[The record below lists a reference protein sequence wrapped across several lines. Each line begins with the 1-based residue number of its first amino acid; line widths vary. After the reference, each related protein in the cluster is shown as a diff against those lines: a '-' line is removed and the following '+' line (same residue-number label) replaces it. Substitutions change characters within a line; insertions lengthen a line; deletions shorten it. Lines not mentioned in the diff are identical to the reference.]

1 MDSNKKR
8 IKVLHIDTGLEW
20 RGGQRQ
26 VLALHNQLLKMQINS
41 LLVCNIDGVLYQ
53 KSLINN
59 NKTKGF
65 LFKGEFSLR
74 SRKLVSLSIK
84 SFNPD
89 IIHCH
94 DSHSMGLIKKNYPNS
109 IVFHTRR
116 VSYPIGLISKRYKYD
131 RASVHVAVAP
141 SIQKYLLKSFKNV
154 YFIPSCIDSERFN
167 SMQRLDIFPKK
178 MINFLFIGAFTKQ
191 KGIEILIN
199 AFNKLS
205 HQNDQVCLHLVGNGD
220 LMPIIK
226 KKAEEL
232 IDPERIFFHGFQ
244 DSVENFYYS
253 ADYVICPSVDG
264 EGSSGVIKE
273 ALAAGKTVIASNLD
287 ENIGLIENGK
297 SGFFFENKNS
307 QSLFKIMKKLVTHK
321 LLIKS
326 ELLSNQVEKFSCES
340 TARKYLKLYQ
350 KHFLD

>member
-1 MDSNKKR
+1 MDSDKR
-8 IKVLHIDTGLEW
+8 RIRVLHIDTGLEW

-26 VLALHNQLLKMQINS
+26 VLALHNQLLQMKINS
-41 LLVCNIDGVLYQ
+41 LLVCNIDGALYQ
-53 KSLINN
+53 KSSINN
-59 NKTKGF
+59 NKTEGF
-65 LFKGEFSLR
+65 PFKGEFSLK
-74 SRKLVSLSIK
+74 SRKLVSLSIRN
-84 SFNPD
+84 FHPD

-94 DSHSMGLIKKNYPNS
+94 DSHSLGLIKKNYPNS

-116 VSYPIGLISKRYKYD
+116 VSYPIGIISKRYKYNK
-131 RASVHVAVAP
+131 ASVHIAVAP

-154 YFIPSCIDSERFN
+154 YYIPSCIDSERFK
-167 SMQRLDIFPKK
+167 SMQRLDIFPNK
-178 MINFLFIGAFTKQ
+178 MINFLFVGAFTKQ
-191 KGIEILIN
+191 KGVEILIN

-205 HQNDQVCLHLVGNGD
+205 RQNDQVCLHLVGNGD
-220 LMPIIK
+220 LMSIMR
-226 KKAEEL
+226 KKAEQL
-232 IDPERIFFHGFQ
+232 IDPKRIFFHGFQ
-244 DSVENFYYS
+244 DNVENFYFS

-287 ENIGLIENGK
+287 ENIGLIENEK

-307 QSLFKIMKKLVTHK
+307 QSLFKVMNKLVTNK

-326 ELLSNQVEKFSCES
+326 ELLSNQVKKFSCES

-350 KHFLD
+350 KHLPN